1 MQVRLVPQPAVA
13 SRPGS
18 WTFGTRSGNQITGK
32 RKTLNGRFAT
42 TPLEQTPT
50 QHPPRFGQRDGVLSF
65 HFDNDPGQRLKSR
78 SDGCGFR
85 CCCRPSRQAGEKPCI
100 ARCEW
105 EVRYYKSKWQYIYK
119 VSHFLKGEIV
129 VVNSG
134 FAALRRTHRTASTSL
149 NCVSAT
155 LFTCTKRETT
165 AGTKELCTA
174 QAKRD
179 YFPPHL
185 LKAAKEKQKKTNK
198 IRAGNEYLCFSCPP
212 LFLENLAFFFPLETQ
227 SKSLEMTSLL
237 LTMNSSRR
245 RKQQCAI

>member
-1 MQVRLVPQPAVA
+1 M
-13 SRPGS
+13 
-18 WTFGTRSGNQITGK
+18 
-32 RKTLNGRFAT
+32 
-42 TPLEQTPT
+42 
-50 QHPPRFGQRDGVLSF
+50 
-65 HFDNDPGQRLKSR
+65 
-78 SDGCGFR
+78 
-85 CCCRPSRQAGEKPCI
+85 
-100 ARCEW
+100 
-105 EVRYYKSKWQYIYK
+105 
-119 VSHFLKGEIV
+119 
-129 VVNSG
+129 VNSG

-185 LKAAKEKQKKTNK
+185 LKAAKEKQKKNK
-198 IRAGNEYLCFSCPP
+198 QNPSRKRVSM
-212 LFLENLAFFFPLETQ
+212 FLVPSFISRKSRIFFPLETQ

>member
-1 MQVRLVPQPAVA
+1 M
-13 SRPGS
+13 
-18 WTFGTRSGNQITGK
+18 
-32 RKTLNGRFAT
+32 
-42 TPLEQTPT
+42 
-50 QHPPRFGQRDGVLSF
+50 
-65 HFDNDPGQRLKSR
+65 
-78 SDGCGFR
+78 
-85 CCCRPSRQAGEKPCI
+85 
-100 ARCEW
+100 
-105 EVRYYKSKWQYIYK
+105 
-119 VSHFLKGEIV
+119 SHFLKGEIV

-134 FAALRRTHRTASTSL
+134 FAALRRTHPTASTSL

-185 LKAAKEKQKKTNK
+185 LKAAKKKTKSEPETSIYVSRALLYFSK
-198 IRAGNEYLCFSCPP
+198 ISHFFS
-212 LFLENLAFFFPLETQ
+212 LETQ
-227 SKSLEMTSLL
+227 SKSLEMTSFL

>member
-1 MQVRLVPQPAVA
+1 
-13 SRPGS
+13 
-18 WTFGTRSGNQITGK
+18 
-32 RKTLNGRFAT
+32 
-42 TPLEQTPT
+42 
-50 QHPPRFGQRDGVLSF
+50 
-65 HFDNDPGQRLKSR
+65 
-78 SDGCGFR
+78 
-85 CCCRPSRQAGEKPCI
+85 
-100 ARCEW
+100 
-105 EVRYYKSKWQYIYK
+105 

-185 LKAAKEKQKKTNK
+185 LKAAKEKQKKQTKSEPETSIYVSRALLYFSK
-198 IRAGNEYLCFSCPP
+198 ISHFFSPRNA
-212 LFLENLAFFFPLETQ
+212 E
-227 SKSLEMTSLL
+227 
-237 LTMNSSRR
+237 
-245 RKQQCAI
+245 